1 MSSGGGAEGIKTFYS
16 QGHRLHVCV
25 PVSPPQI
32 HRLKPNPA
40 GGALGER
47 LGPGGA
53 THAWGRCPG
62 ERLGTSPS
70 ATGGRGGNLVV
81 ATCVP
86 GGFQQHP
93 PARSQ
98 PQAFGPGPWEGDS
111 GSVSHPG
118 RGAVAAAWGGL
129 WGSLEMSSSSWSPFV
144 DAWPTC
150 WCFWASGSGW
160 DRMGQWLRAEQSP
173 QGPEQADPWSQR
185 VDAWLPHVGGGRMGR
200 DG

>member
-1 MSSGGGAEGIKTFYS
+1 MSEHEQWGRGRGNKDFLRNQSS

-40 GGALGER
+40 GGALGEQ
-47 LGPGGA
+47 LGPGGM

-70 ATGGRGGNLVV
+70 ATGGRSGNLAV

-93 PARSQ
+93 PAGSQ
-98 PQAFGPGPWEGDS
+98 PQVFGPGPWEGDS
-111 GSVSHPG
+111 GSVSHRG
-118 RGAVAAAWGGL
+118 RGAVAAARGGP

-144 DAWPTC
+144 DAWPTR
-150 WCFWASGSGW
+150 WCFWALGSGSG
-160 DRMGQWLRAEQSP
+160 QS
-173 QGPEQADPWSQR
+173 GAHR
-185 VDAWLPHVGGGRMGR
+185 VQNRPIHGAGE
-200 DG
+200 